1 MAEKNVKDWQRVKD
15 FGEVNTKPSTVNEM
29 LKTVLNETLRLD
41 SKFLE
46 PACGDGNF
54 LKEILIRKLK
64 VIYEKYSKSQNEYE
78 KFSLLA
84 CSSIYGIDILSDNI
98 KLAKERLF
106 EIFEKEYN
114 LAFKDKKTEILNSF
128 KFILDQNIVQGDALN
143 FKSSSENGDSI
154 ILPEWSLINNM
165 FKRRDFK
172 FKDVVSY
179 KPMEGLNLFSDLGD
193 EAFIPEPVKDYPLI
207 NYLKIYESANS

>member
-1 MAEKNVKDWQRVKD
+1 MAEKNVKDWQRVKE

-106 EIFEKEYN
+106 EIFEKQYS
-114 LAFKDKKTEILNSF
+114 LAFKDKKIEILNSF

-154 ILPEWSLINNM
+154 ILPEWSLVNNM

-193 EAFIPEPVKDYPLI
+193 EAFIPEPIKDYPLI